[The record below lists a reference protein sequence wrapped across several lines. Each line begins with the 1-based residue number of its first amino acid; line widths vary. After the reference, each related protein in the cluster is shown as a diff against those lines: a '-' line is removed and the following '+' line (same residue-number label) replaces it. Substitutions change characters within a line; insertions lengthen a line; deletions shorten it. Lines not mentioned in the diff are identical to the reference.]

1 MIHNTKI
8 QKISPIKQRILQ
20 FVDSLKISKRDFY
33 AKTSISRGTLESE
46 TGITE
51 DTVAKFLAIYPEINL
66 TWLITGKGEMSGV
79 KEPVTT
85 STAASSSAHI
95 YKELYLEKEKEIR
108 ELNREIGEMRAEL
121 AYLKN
126 EVLAYER
133 ACLQKPVAE
142 PELELKE

>member
-1 MIHNTKI
+1 MKI
-8 QKISPIKQRILQ
+8 IQRLSKYIEFKGISLNAFDISIGASNGYIGKAIKNSGSIGGDVIEKISEIYTDL
-20 FVDSLKISKRDFY
+20 SLI
-33 AKTSISRGTLESE
+33 
-46 TGITE
+46 
-51 DTVAKFLAIYPEINL
+51 
-66 TWLITGKGEMSGV
+66 WLITGKGEMLGAE
-79 KEPVTT
+79 EPVTT
-85 STAASSSAHI
+85 STAANSSTHI